1 MPVERWGA
9 LSVKDHLDTQA
20 LVADLLLYDRLVF
33 PVFSRY
39 GERTRWRGE
48 GWDPD
53 LQEQLIED
61 LGEDVAIKAVWNATR
76 LEKFN
81 ELRKTHKLMA
91 NDAFATTRMVLA
103 MDRTLPVPA
112 DGLKPRV
119 VAAFND
125 VEEGQKEIGLTLTEL
140 HDQAEAE
147 IAIVVKQRLLI
158 PAIREAINS
167 RDIVLR
173 ARDLSLSPKFR
184 SQRQE
189 YYAWQEQSADDVV
202 IRGKSVERVVSELEV
217 RANQLN
223 NLVVHYMA
231 DHWPEVGIKTALTV
245 IGVGLPF
252 VLGVHHLEL
261 AGFVPGAYE
270 LAKFGILEVAE
281 PATARKPEAAA
292 MLVSARKG
300 VRK

>member
-1 MPVERWGA
+1 M
-9 LSVKDHLDTQA
+9 
-20 LVADLLLYDRLVF
+20 DL
-33 PVFSRY
+33 
-39 GERTRWRGE
+39 
-48 GWDPD
+48 
-53 LQEQLIED
+53 
-61 LGEDVAIKAVWNATR
+61 
-76 LEKFN
+76 
-81 ELRKTHKLMA
+81 
-91 NDAFATTRMVLA
+91 
-103 MDRTLPVPA
+103 TLPVPA

-184 SQRQE
+184 WQRQE

-252 VLGVHHLEL
+252 VLGGSPFGTSRIR
-261 AGFVPGAYE
+261 AGRVSTSEIRNPRGRGASDCS
-270 LAKFGILEVAE
+270 K
-281 PATARKPEAAA
+281 T
-292 MLVSARKG
+292 
-300 VRK
+300 